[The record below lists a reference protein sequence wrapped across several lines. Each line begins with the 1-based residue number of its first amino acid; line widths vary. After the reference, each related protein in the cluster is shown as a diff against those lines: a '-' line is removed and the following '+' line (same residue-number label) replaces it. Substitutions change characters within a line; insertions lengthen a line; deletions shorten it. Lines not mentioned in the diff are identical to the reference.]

1 MSAMAAASIVQ
12 RGAAAITWRLTPWDA
27 DGLGRGR
34 RRSSWS
40 TATMARLRRA
50 GGGAGRARRRPAA
63 AATRRWSPRGSRP
76 SGPRPWRRWPSPAG
90 RAVETSHALTLDLA
104 AWSPPP
110 SLRRA
115 VAVEPATAADAP
127 ALAEL
132 AATAFD
138 YSRFHEDPRIH
149 PARARGRYRRWI
161 VDSLSNGDEVWVHRR
176 AGQVAALMSFRRVA
190 PTQVELRLGGVAVGL
205 GPLASMFWVGV
216 LRGLAA
222 QGVAAIATRVS
233 AANAGALR
241 LHDALGFAR
250 GPIAIG
256 ATKLYAPSL
265 VAAPPPRTAVRT

>member
-1 MSAMAAASIVQ
+1 MTPVTALSTVSVAGVAA
-12 RGAAAITWRLTPWDA
+12 RWRLTPWDA
-27 DGLGRGR
+27 DGLGLPATAELVELDDGPASAQAVVLAALDDDLGARDVALVTTR
-34 RRSSWS
+34 VAAER
-40 TATMARLRRA
+40 TATLAALTAA
-50 GGGAGRARRRPAA
+50 G
-63 AATRRWSPRGSRP
+63 W
-76 SGPRPWRRWPSPAG
+76 

-104 AWSPPP
+104 GWSPPP

-115 VAVEPATAADAP
+115 VAVEPATAADAL

-176 AGQVAALMSFRRVA
+176 AEQVAALMSFRRVA

>member
-1 MSAMAAASIVQ
+1 MTPVTALSTVSVAGVAA
-12 RGAAAITWRLTPWDA
+12 RWRLTPWDA
-27 DGLGRGR
+27 DGLGLPATAELVELDDGPASAQAVVLAALDDDLGARDVALVTTR
-34 RRSSWS
+34 VAAER
-40 TATMARLRRA
+40 TATLAALTAA
-50 GGGAGRARRRPAA
+50 G
-63 AATRRWSPRGSRP
+63 W
-76 SGPRPWRRWPSPAG
+76 

-104 AWSPPP
+104 GWSPPP

-115 VAVEPATAADAP
+115 VAVEPATAADAL